1 MLEKKNL
8 RINIGWIKYIG
19 LICILLLAGLSSAAS
34 ANIILN
40 PGFESG
46 TTNWVFYTNGAGKML
61 NDVPGVASPHAGHI
75 TITQPGTNVQ

>member
-1 MLEKKNL
+1 M
-8 RINIGWIKYIG
+8 GWIKDIG
-19 LICILLLAGLSSAAS
+19 LIFILLMSSYPSSAALE
-34 ANIILN
+34 NIISN